1 MRNLTARRAGILAV
15 MSLAVNGAG
24 AVAPVFNAT
33 FYATGATV
41 IPVLFL
47 ALAVQ
52 GRGFGELLR
61 AATIGRE
68 EAAAHRRRDPVLL
81 FPPRVLLAAAWV
93 IMAAGFVGEGVAMY
107 DLYSGSASSGLDG
120 ITVLAATLV
129 LLLAVVTGPVLAFNM
144 ILAGRTAERIRRRS
158 DAAAPEPE
166 TPPAAS

>member
-1 MRNLTARRAGILAV
+1 MSGVRQATACPRGHPGSHEPCSPRGRRG
-15 MSLAVNGAG
+15 G
-24 AVAPVFNAT
+24 PVFNAT

-61 AATIGRE
+61 AATMGRE
-68 EAAAHRRRDPVLL
+68 EAAANKRRDPVLL

-93 IMAAGFVGEGVAMY
+93 IMAASFVGEGVAMY

-129 LLLAVVTGPVLAFNM
+129 
-144 ILAGRTAERIRRRS
+144 
-158 DAAAPEPE
+158 
-166 TPPAAS
+166 

>member
-15 MSLAVNGAG
+15 MSLAVHGAG

-61 AATIGRE
+61 AATTARE
-68 EAAAHRRRDPVLL
+68 EAAANKRRDPVLL

-93 IMAAGFVGEGVAMY
+93 IMAAGVVGEGVAMW
-107 DLYSGSASSGLDG
+107 DLYFGSASGLDG

-129 LLLAVVTGPVLAFNM
+129 LLLAVVTGPLLAFNM
-144 ILAGRTAERIRRRS
+144 ILAGRTAERIRRRRE
-158 DAAAPEPE
+158 AAAPEPE
-166 TPPAAS
+166 TPAAS